1 MLFLSTVTADRDHSP
16 DNDMHQ
22 NVIGKTGGK
31 NPKMIRRDSEI
42 DDDELH
48 IQSIKSNVIEKLNVS
63 KIKNSRSQ
71 LQATIILTDMKPKLI
86 VQIDTGAE
94 TNVLPL
100 RCFKKLYPQHMNSDE
115 PILNPIITPKPWI
128 SLSAYNGGS
137 IKQ

>member
-1 MLFLSTVTADRDHSP
+1 M
-16 DNDMHQ
+16 
-22 NVIGKTGGK
+22 
-31 NPKMIRRDSEI
+31 
-42 DDDELH
+42 
-48 IQSIKSNVIEKLNVS
+48 IEKLNVS

-100 RCFKKLYPQHMNSDE
+100 RFFKKLYPQHMNSDE
-115 PILNPIITPKPWI
+115 PILNPIITPKQWI
-128 SLSAYNGGS
+128 SLSAYNSGS